1 MSLSKDRVS
10 KDKAHLIPNVHF
22 YLSSWLLSDYFA
34 IDAFWQELTFKKI
47 FILYANPS

>member
-10 KDKAHLIPNVHF
+10 KDKAHLKPNGQF
-22 YLSSWLLSDYFA
+22 YLSSWMLSDYFA
-34 IDAFWQELTFKKI
+34 IDAFWQELTFKNV